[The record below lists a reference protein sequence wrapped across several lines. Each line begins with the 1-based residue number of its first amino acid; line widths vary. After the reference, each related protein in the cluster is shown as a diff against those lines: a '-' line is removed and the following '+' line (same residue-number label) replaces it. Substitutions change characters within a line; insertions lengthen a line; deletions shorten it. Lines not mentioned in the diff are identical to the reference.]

1 MEFSQ
6 HGQNGSEIQAAS
18 TKRTPS
24 YYAHSHSSV
33 EHPRQLAQFPW
44 RPYSVQ
50 SETQTF
56 DSFRYSAR
64 QQPQEQHRVYDL
76 PRVPEPRITQ
86 PRYLCSRWTGEYT
99 HGVNDS
105 QTNNEAGAQAR
116 VSSDAAPTRHV
127 PLANGNSNSPRFMS
141 RATRYSGADRS
152 TSFDGPTSRSRPY
165 HLPSRATQQSAPLQH
180 SGARGRLNS
189 EDTSQYEEEESNSDE
204 GDSSS
209 NDFAVQVHNAS
220 SRFHNDISSQR
231 NVPRTGEPQNQK
243 PSRYLREMD
252 RREILARIDEG
263 ESQSSLAREY
273 NVSRSAIC
281 NLNKKRDQVL
291 ARRHEN
297 PYAMHIKMNRTKSR
311 SRSKLSASGI
321 LNGVFDP
328 ALDATPGVHKIQT
341 RAIVLLLSTLL
352 DKTTSDAIFARSA
365 DRLMR
370 IFMEEAT
377 AFIQMRNKADVRNDH
392 EATINSDETDGT
404 LNGSPSAESNPRPL
418 CAITM
423 EQQHCPMLEHLHIVE
438 SDLPS
443 GYARFHPRHPE
454 NLTQSGQDEEVRESP
469 IVTLLSANLAESL
482 DQQSV
487 MLLDSFL
494 YEDGY
499 STLDGVIEQ
508 VLARGAMEKHI
519 AVLTLFISSEVAER
533 ISREYPDIL
542 ILAVDI
548 GGSSHE
554 LKKYDSVRWTIM
566 KRYDT

>member
-1 MEFSQ
+1 MEFSHQ
-6 HGQNGSEIQAAS
+6 RQNGSEIQD
-18 TKRTPS
+18 KRVLS
-24 YYAHSHSSV
+24 
-33 EHPRQLAQFPW
+33 RQSIQQPPQLPW
-44 RPYSVQ
+44 RPHS
-50 SETQTF
+50 TQPDPQAF
-56 DSFRYSAR
+56 DSFGHPAR
-64 QQPQEQHRVYDL
+64 QQHQGYGL
-76 PRVPEPRITQ
+76 PRVAESRETPPRDMRGT
-86 PRYLCSRWTGEYT
+86 WTREFSNGDI
-99 HGVNDS
+99 DS
-105 QTNNEAGAQAR
+105 QRKYGAGAQAQET
-116 VSSDAAPTRHV
+116 SDAAQMRQV
-127 PLANGNSNSPRFMS
+127 PIRSSYSPRFMS
-141 RATRYSGADRS
+141 RATRNTGSCRMTYLEDPLSRDRPS
-152 TSFDGPTSRSRPY
+152 N
-165 HLPSRATQQSAPLQH
+165 LPSRVAHQSSAYEHFRRTNSGHSYH
-180 SGARGRLNS
+180 SG
-189 EDTSQYEEEESNSDE
+189 EDESRSEES
-204 GDSSS
+204 DSSS
-209 NDFAVQVHNAS
+209 NAVRIHNAKEP
-220 SRFHNDISSQR
+220 SRDHDEPPRKSIQR
-231 NVPRTGEPQNQK
+231 RRGTQNQK

-533 ISREYPDIL
+533 ISRKYPDIL

-554 LKKYDSVRWTIM
+554 LKKYGSVRLNLLA
-566 KRYDT
+566 KHQC

>member
-1 MEFSQ
+1 MEFS
-6 HGQNGSEIQAAS
+6 
-18 TKRTPS
+18 R
-24 YYAHSHSSV
+24 
-33 EHPRQLAQFPW
+33 PRQNESEHQDERTTAPYQSIEQSRQYAQFPW
-44 RPYSVQ
+44 RPYSAAK
-50 SETQTF
+50 SEPQTF
-56 DSFRYSAR
+56 DSLRYHAGQL
-64 QQPQEQHRVYDL
+64 QQGFEL
-76 PRVPEPRITQ
+76 PRVVE
-86 PRYLCSRWTGEYT
+86 SRVTRQRDMRSVWTREQASDEDAAQLNSGA
-99 HGVNDS
+99 S
-105 QTNNEAGAQAR
+105 AQA
-116 VSSDAAPTRHV
+116 HV
-127 PLANGNSNSPRFMS
+127 LQEAHQIPLVNGNSNSSRFMP
-141 RATRYSGADRS
+141 RATRDSVRSRS
-152 TSFDGPTSRSRPY
+152 TSFGDPQTHSRPY
-165 HLPSRATQQSAPLQH
+165 NFPLSATHQSSAYEH
-180 SGARGRLNS
+180 FRRTNS
-189 EDTSQYEEEESNSDE
+189 EHSCHSDEDESRSEES
-204 GDSSS
+204 DSSS
-209 NDFAVQVHNAS
+209 NAVRIHNAKEP
-220 SRFHNDISSQR
+220 SRDHDEPPRKSIQR
-231 NVPRTGEPQNQK
+231 RRGTQNQK
-243 PSRYLREMD
+243 PPRYLREMD

-297 PYAMHIKMNRTKSR
+297 PYAMHIKMNRTKPR

-328 ALDATPGVHKIQT
+328 ALDAAPGVHKIQT
-341 RAIVLLLSTLL
+341 RAVVLLLSTLL

-377 AFIQMRNKADVRNDH
+377 AFIQMRNKVGVRNDH

-404 LNGSPSAESNPRPL
+404 LNGSPSAESNPRAL

-423 EQQHCPMLEHLHIVE
+423 EQQHCPMLEHLHMVE

-454 NLTQSGQDEEVRESP
+454 NLTRSGRDEEVRESP
-469 IVTLLSANLAESL
+469 IVTLLSANLSESL

-508 VLARGAMEKHI
+508 VLSRGAVEKHI

-533 ISREYPDIL
+533 ISRKYPDIL

-548 GGSSHE
+548 GGSPQE
-554 LKKYDSVRWTIM
+554 FKKYDSIRSKLLV
-566 KRYDT
+566 KYQC

>member
-1 MEFSQ
+1 MEFS
-6 HGQNGSEIQAAS
+6 
-18 TKRTPS
+18 R
-24 YYAHSHSSV
+24 
-33 EHPRQLAQFPW
+33 PRQNESERQDEQTTAPHQSIEQPRQYTRFPW
-44 RPYSVQ
+44 RPYSAAQ
-50 SETQTF
+50 LEPQTF
-56 DSFRYSAR
+56 DTLRCHAR
-64 QQPQEQHRVYDL
+64 QLQQGFEL
-76 PRVPEPRITQ
+76 PRVAKSRVTRPRDIW
-86 PRYLCSRWTGEYT
+86 SVWTREQANGEDAAQLDN
-99 HGVNDS
+99 GAS
-105 QTNNEAGAQAR
+105 AQAR
-116 VSSDAAPTRHV
+116 VLQEAHQI
-127 PLANGNSNSPRFMS
+127 PLVNGNTYSPRFMS
-141 RATRYSGADRS
+141 RATRNTGSCRMTYLEDPLSRDRPS
-152 TSFDGPTSRSRPY
+152 N
-165 HLPSRATQQSAPLQH
+165 LPSRVAHQSSAYEHFRRTNSGHSYH
-180 SGARGRLNS
+180 SG
-189 EDTSQYEEEESNSDE
+189 EDESRSEES
-204 GDSSS
+204 DSSS
-209 NDFAVQVHNAS
+209 NAVRIHNAKEP
-220 SRFHNDISSQR
+220 SRDHDEPPRKSIQR
-231 NVPRTGEPQNQK
+231 RRGTQNQK

-263 ESQSSLAREY
+263 ESQSSLACEY

>member
-1 MEFSQ
+1 MEFSHQ
-6 HGQNGSEIQAAS
+6 RQNGSEIQD
-18 TKRTPS
+18 KRV
-24 YYAHSHSSV
+24 HS
-33 EHPRQLAQFPW
+33 RQSIQQPPQLPCRLYSAQPDPQAFG
-44 RPYSVQ
+44 
-50 SETQTF
+50 
-56 DSFRYSAR
+56 SFGYPAR
-64 QQPQEQHRVYDL
+64 QQRQGYGL
-76 PRVPEPRITQ
+76 PRVAESRKTPPRDMRGT
-86 PRYLCSRWTGEYT
+86 WTREFSNGDI
-99 HGVNDS
+99 DS
-105 QTNNEAGAQAR
+105 QRKCGAGAQAQETP
-116 VSSDAAPTRHV
+116 DAAQMRQV
-127 PLANGNSNSPRFMS
+127 PIGNSYSPRFMS
-141 RATRYSGADRS
+141 RATRITRSCRMTYLEDPLSRDRPS
-152 TSFDGPTSRSRPY
+152 N
-165 HLPSRATQQSAPLQH
+165 LPSRVAHQSSAYEH
-180 SGARGRLNS
+180 FRRTNS
-189 EDTSQYEEEESNSDE
+189 EHSCHSDEDESRSEES
-204 GDSSS
+204 DSSS
-209 NDFAVQVHNAS
+209 NAVRIHNAKEP
-220 SRFHNDISSQR
+220 SRDHDEPPRKSIQR
-231 NVPRTGEPQNQK
+231 RRGTQNQK
-243 PSRYLREMD
+243 PPRYLREMD

-297 PYAMHIKMNRTKSR
+297 PYAMHIKMNRTKPR

-328 ALDATPGVHKIQT
+328 ALDAAPGVHKIQT
-341 RAIVLLLSTLL
+341 RAVVLLLSTLL
-352 DKTTSDAIFARSA
+352 DKATSDAIFARSA

-377 AFIQMRNKADVRNDH
+377 AFIQMRNKVGVRNDH

-404 LNGSPSAESNPRPL
+404 LNGSPSAESNPRAL

-423 EQQHCPMLEHLHIVE
+423 EQQHCPMLEHLHMVE

-454 NLTQSGQDEEVRESP
+454 NLTRSGRDEEVRESP
-469 IVTLLSANLAESL
+469 IVTLLSANLSESL

-499 STLDGVIEQ
+499 STLDGVIKQ
-508 VLARGAMEKHI
+508 VLSRGAVEKHI

-533 ISREYPDIL
+533 ISRKYPDIL

-548 GGSSHE
+548 GGSPQE